1 MDVRFPNG
9 EPKDVRLLGVDTPE
23 VWISVEP
30 EEFEGIPDSEAPLR
44 MG

>member
-1 MDVRFPNG
+1 MDL
-9 EPKDVRLLGVDTPE
+9 RLLGVDTPE
-23 VWISVEP
+23 VWSSVEP